1 MDDLLR
7 HQSEIHGGVF
17 YGAIILVVVWELVSA
32 RRPLTQSLTVRWL
45 GNICIALINVALA
58 RWAIPM
64 AAIGAALIAEDRGW
78 GLLNTVT
85 LPAWLAAAA
94 AFLAI
99 DLIRYFEHRVYHAV
113 PVLWRIHMVHHSDMD
128 VDFTTGTRHH
138 PLEALLSG
146 AFVMAA
152 MVALGAPPLAV
163 LIHETV
169 YAGFSVLT
177 HGNVALSTG
186 IDRVL
191 RLVVVT
197 PDMHRVHHSAHQ
209 PETDSN
215 YGGLYSWWDRLFGTY
230 CAQPA
235 GGHEG
240 MTLGLEYF
248 REPGD
253 QHLPKMLLQPFVG
266 TIPPRSLPQPGMAD
280 QNPPVR
286 DRR

>member
-17 YGAIILVVVWELVSA
+17 YGAIILVVVWELVMA
-32 RRPLTQSLTVRWL
+32 RRPLTHSVTVRWF
-45 GNICIALINVALA
+45 GNISIALINGVLA
-58 RWAIPM
+58 RWAVPM

-146 AFVMAA
+146 VFVLAV
-152 MVALGAPPLAV
+152 MVALGAPPVVV
-163 LIHETV
+163 LIYETV
-169 YAGFSVLT
+169 YGGFSVLT
-177 HGNVALSTG
+177 HGNVALSTR

-197 PDMHRVHHSAHQ
+197 PDMHRVHHSARQ

-215 YGGLYSWWDRLFGTY
+215 YGGIYSWWDRLFGTY

-253 QHLPKMLLQPFVG
+253 QHLPKLLLQPFVG
-266 TIPPRSLPQPGMAD
+266 TIPPRSLRQPGRAH
-280 QNPPVR
+280 PVP
-286 DRR
+286 DGPA